1 MKVIIKVE
9 FMESFFNLEKNKTN
23 IRTEILAGITTF
35 MAMCYILF
43 VNAGMFA
50 TLPDVSYE
58 GMYIATALSA
68 CIGSLLIGLLANL
81 PLAQASGM
89 GLNAY
94 FVYTVC
100 LGLGFTYANAL
111 VMVLL
116 DGIMFTLLTVTGLRK
131 IIFNAI
137 PKAVKNSISAG
148 IGLFIAYIG
157 MQSAGIIVPNASTA
171 SSMRSFNVLSG
182 VVNWGTLMPI
192 LVTFITIL
200 VIAALVSFKKRG
212 AVLIGIIIGTLMYY
226 FLGFTIPNFYS
237 NFSFSSIN
245 PANAFFAFK
254 NESLFAVF
262 KSGFDFSNYI
272 SLHGQANFI
281 LSLLT
286 TMIAFCIVDM
296 FDTIGTLYGACS
308 RGGLMTEN
316 GEVKNL
322 EKAMLSDALATCTGA
337 MCGTSTVTTFVESS
351 AGVAEGGKT
360 GLSAVVTSILFF
372 IAMFFAPIASL
383 VPNAATSAALI
394 YVGALMIVSLK
405 DIEWENPEISIPAFL
420 TITVMAFSYSISN
433 GIGIGVIAY
442 TIIKLFMGKIK
453 EINISTWIIDFLFI
467 AMFLMSH

>member
-1 MKVIIKVE
+1 
-9 FMESFFNLEKNKTN
+9 MEKFFNLEKNNTN

-43 VNAGMFA
+43 VNAGMFS

-116 DGIMFTLLTVTGLRK
+116 DGILFTLLTATGLRK

-157 MQSAGIIVPNASTA
+157 MQSAGIIVPDASTA
-171 SSMRSFNVLSG
+171 SSMHSFNILNG
-182 VVNWGTLMPI
+182 AVNWETLMPI
-192 LVTFITIL
+192 LVTLVTIL
-200 VIAALVSFKKRG
+200 IIAALVSFKKRG
-212 AVLIGIIIGTLMYY
+212 AVLIGIIIGTILYY
-226 FLGFTIPNFYS
+226 LGGLTIKGFYDGFGFLTMSPS
-237 NFSFSSIN
+237 T
-245 PANAFFAFK
+245 AFRAFCR
-254 NESLFAVF
+254 ESLFAVF
-262 KSGFDFSNYI
+262 KSGFDFSSYI

-296 FDTIGTLYGACS
+296 FDTMGTLYGACS
-308 RGGLMTEN
+308 RGGLMTED

-351 AGVAEGGKT
+351 AGVAEGGRT
-360 GLSAVVTSILFF
+360 GLSAIVTSILFF

-383 VPNAATSAALI
+383 VPSAATSAALI

-405 DIEWENPEISIPAFL
+405 DIEWDNPEISIPAFL
-420 TITVMAFSYSISN
+420 TVTVMAFSYSISN
-433 GIGIGVIAY
+433 GIGIGVLAY
-442 TIIKLFMGKIK
+442 TLIKIFVGKIK
-453 EINISTWIIDFLFI
+453 EINISTWIIDILFL

>member
-1 MKVIIKVE
+1 
-9 FMESFFNLEKNKTN
+9 MEKFFNLEKNNTN

-43 VNAGMFA
+43 VNAGMFS

-116 DGIMFTLLTVTGLRK
+116 DGILFTLLTATGLRK

-157 MQSAGIIVPNASTA
+157 LQSAGIIVPDASTA
-171 SSMRSFNVLSG
+171 STMSSFNIFSG
-182 VVNWGTLMPI
+182 SANWETIMPM
-192 LVTFITIL
+192 LVTIVTIL
-200 VIAALVSFKKRG
+200 IISALVAFKKKG
-212 AVLIGIIIGTLMYY
+212 AVLIGIVIGTVLYY
-226 FLGFTIPNFYS
+226 LGGFTIQGFYDG
-237 NFSFSSIN
+237 FSFLTMSSST
-245 PANAFFAFK
+245 AFK
-254 NESLFAVF
+254 AFSRESLFTVF
-262 KSGFDFSNYI
+262 KSGFDFSSYI

-296 FDTIGTLYGACS
+296 FDTMGTLYGACS
-308 RGGLMTEN
+308 RGGLMTED

-337 MCGTSTVTTFVESS
+337 ICGTSTVTTFVESS
-351 AGVAEGGKT
+351 AGVAEGGRT
-360 GLSAVVTSILFF
+360 GLSAVTTAGLFF

-383 VPNAATSAALI
+383 IPSAATSAALI

-405 DIEWENPEISIPAFL
+405 DIEWENPEIAIPAFL
-420 TITVMAFSYSISN
+420 TVTIMAFSYSISN
-433 GIGIGVIAY
+433 GIGVGILAY
-442 TIIKLFMGKIK
+442 TFIKIFVGKIQ
-453 EINISTWIIDFLFI
+453 EIRVSTWVIDILFL
-467 AMFLMSH
+467 AMFLLSH

>member
-1 MKVIIKVE
+1 
-9 FMESFFNLEKNKTN
+9 MEKFFNLEKNNTN

-43 VNAGMFA
+43 VNAGMFS

-116 DGIMFTLLTVTGLRK
+116 DGILFTLLTATGLRK

-157 MQSAGIIVPNASTA
+157 MQSAGIIVPDSSTA
-171 SSMRSFNVLSG
+171 SSMHSFNILNG
-182 VVNWGTLMPI
+182 AVNWETLMPI
-192 LVTFITIL
+192 LVTLVTIL
-200 VIAALVSFKKRG
+200 IIAALVSFKKRG
-212 AVLIGIIIGTLMYY
+212 AVLIGIIIGTILYY
-226 FLGFTIPNFYS
+226 LGGLTIQGFYDGFGFLTMSPS
-237 NFSFSSIN
+237 T
-245 PANAFFAFK
+245 AFRAFGR
-254 NESLFAVF
+254 ESLFAVF
-262 KSGFDFSNYI
+262 KSGFDFSSYI

-296 FDTIGTLYGACS
+296 FDTMGTLYGACS
-308 RGGLMTEN
+308 RGGLMNED

-351 AGVAEGGKT
+351 AGVAEGGRT
-360 GLSAVVTSILFF
+360 GLSAIVTSILFF

-383 VPNAATSAALI
+383 VPSATTSAALI

-405 DIEWENPEISIPAFL
+405 DIEWNNPEISIPAFL
-420 TITVMAFSYSISN
+420 TVTVMAFSYSISN
-433 GIGIGVIAY
+433 GIGIGVLAY
-442 TIIKLFMGKIK
+442 TLIKIFVGKIK
-453 EINISTWIIDFLFI
+453 EINISTWIIDILFL

>member
-1 MKVIIKVE
+1 
-9 FMESFFNLEKNKTN
+9 MEKFFNLEKNNTN

-43 VNAGMFA
+43 VNAGMFS

-68 CIGSLLIGLLANL
+68 CVGSLLIGLLANL

-116 DGIMFTLLTVTGLRK
+116 DGILFTLLTATGLRK

-157 MQSAGIIVPNASTA
+157 MQSAGIIVPDASTA
-171 SSMRSFNVLSG
+171 SSMHSFNILNG
-182 VVNWGTLMPI
+182 AVNWETLMPI
-192 LVTFITIL
+192 LVTIVTIL
-200 VIAALVSFKKRG
+200 IISALVSFKKRG
-212 AVLIGIIIGTLMYY
+212 AVLIGIVIGTLIYY
-226 FLGFTIPNFYS
+226 FLGFTITGFYS

-245 PANAFFAFK
+245 PINAFIAFK

-262 KSGFDFSNYI
+262 KSGFDFSSYI

-296 FDTIGTLYGACS
+296 FDTMGTLYGACS
-308 RGGLMTEN
+308 RGGLMTED

-351 AGVAEGGKT
+351 AGVTEGGRT
-360 GLSAVVTSILFF
+360 GLSAIVTSILFF

-383 VPNAATSAALI
+383 VPSAATSAALI

-405 DIEWENPEISIPAFL
+405 DIEWNNPEISIPAFL
-420 TITVMAFSYSISN
+420 TVTVMAFSYSISN
-433 GIGIGVIAY
+433 GIGIGVLAY
-442 TIIKLFMGKIK
+442 TLIKIFVGKIK
-453 EINISTWIIDFLFI
+453 EINISTWIIDILFL

>member
-1 MKVIIKVE
+1 
-9 FMESFFNLEKNKTN
+9 MEKFFNLEKNNTN

-43 VNAGMFA
+43 VNAGMFS

-58 GMYIATALSA
+58 GMYIATAISA

-116 DGIMFTLLTVTGLRK
+116 DGILFTLLTATGLRK

-157 MQSAGIIVPNASTA
+157 MQSAGIIVPDASTA
-171 SSMRSFNVLSG
+171 SSMHSFNILNG
-182 VVNWGTLMPI
+182 AVNWETLMPI
-192 LVTFITIL
+192 LVTLVTIL
-200 VIAALVSFKKRG
+200 IIAALVSFKKRG
-212 AVLIGIIIGTLMYY
+212 AVLIGIIIGTLIYY
-226 FLGFTIPNFYS
+226 FLGFTITGFYS
-237 NFSFSSIN
+237 NFSFSSVN
-245 PANAFFAFK
+245 PINAFVAFK

-262 KSGFDFSNYI
+262 KSGFDFSSYI
-272 SLHGQANFI
+272 SIHGQANFI

-296 FDTIGTLYGACS
+296 FDTMGTLYGACS
-308 RGGLMTEN
+308 RGNLMTDD

-351 AGVAEGGKT
+351 AGVAEGGRT
-360 GLSAVVTSILFF
+360 GLSAIVTSILFF

-383 VPNAATSAALI
+383 VPSAATSAALI

-405 DIEWENPEISIPAFL
+405 DIEWNNPEISIPAFL
-420 TITVMAFSYSISN
+420 TVTVMAFSYSISN
-433 GIGIGVIAY
+433 GIGIGVLAY
-442 TIIKLFMGKIK
+442 TLIKIFVGKIK
-453 EINISTWIIDFLFI
+453 EINISTWIIDILFL

>member
-1 MKVIIKVE
+1 
-9 FMESFFNLEKNKTN
+9 MEKFFNLEKNNTN

-43 VNAGMFA
+43 VNAGMFS

-58 GMYIATALSA
+58 GMYIATAISA

-116 DGIMFTLLTVTGLRK
+116 DGILFTLLTATGLRK

-157 MQSAGIIVPNASTA
+157 MQSAGIIVPDASTA
-171 SSMRSFNVLSG
+171 SSMHSFNVLNG
-182 VVNWGTLMPI
+182 AVNWETLMPI
-192 LVTFITIL
+192 LVTLVTIL
-200 VIAALVSFKKRG
+200 IIAALVSFKKRG
-212 AVLIGIIIGTLMYY
+212 AVLIGIIIGTLIYY
-226 FLGFTIPNFYS
+226 FLGFTITGFYS
-237 NFSFSSIN
+237 NFSFSSVN
-245 PANAFFAFK
+245 PINAFVAFK

-262 KSGFDFSNYI
+262 KSGFDFSSYI

-296 FDTIGTLYGACS
+296 FDTMGTLYGACS
-308 RGGLMTEN
+308 RGGLMTED

-351 AGVAEGGKT
+351 AGVAEGGRT
-360 GLSAVVTSILFF
+360 GLSAIVTSILFF

-383 VPNAATSAALI
+383 VSSAATSAALI

-405 DIEWENPEISIPAFL
+405 DIEWNNSEISIPAFL
-420 TITVMAFSYSISN
+420 TVTVMAFSYSISN
-433 GIGIGVIAY
+433 GIGIGVLAY
-442 TIIKLFMGKIK
+442 TLIKIFVGKIK
-453 EINISTWIIDFLFI
+453 EINISTWIIDILFL
-467 AMFLMSH
+467 AMFLLSH

>member
-1 MKVIIKVE
+1 
-9 FMESFFNLEKNKTN
+9 MEKFFNLEKNNTN

-43 VNAGMFA
+43 VNAGMFS

-116 DGIMFTLLTVTGLRK
+116 DGILFTLLTATGLRK

-157 MQSAGIIVPNASTA
+157 MQSAGIIVPDTSTA
-171 SSMRSFNVLSG
+171 SSMHSFNVLNG
-182 VVNWGTLMPI
+182 AVNWGTLMPI
-192 LVTFITIL
+192 LVTLVTIL
-200 VIAALVSFKKRG
+200 IIAALVSFKKRG
-212 AVLIGIIIGTLMYY
+212 AVLIGIIVGTLIYY
-226 FLGFTIPNFYS
+226 FLGFTITGFYS
-237 NFSFSSIN
+237 NFSFSSVN
-245 PANAFFAFK
+245 PINAFVAFK

-262 KSGFDFSNYI
+262 KSGFDFSSYI
-272 SLHGQANFI
+272 SIHGQTNFI

-296 FDTIGTLYGACS
+296 FDTMGTLYGACS
-308 RGGLMTEN
+308 RGGLMTED

-351 AGVAEGGKT
+351 AGVAEGGRT
-360 GLSAVVTSILFF
+360 GLSAIVTSILFF

-383 VPNAATSAALI
+383 VPSAATSAALI

-405 DIEWENPEISIPAFL
+405 DIEWNNPEISIPAFL
-420 TITVMAFSYSISN
+420 TVTVMAFSYSISN
-433 GIGIGVIAY
+433 GIGIGVLSY
-442 TIIKLFMGKIK
+442 TIIKIFVGKIK
-453 EINISTWIIDFLFI
+453 EINISTWIIDILFL

>member
-116 DGIMFTLLTVTGLRK
+116 DGILFTLLTATGLRK

-157 MQSAGIIVPNASTA
+157 MQSAGIIVPDASTA

-182 VVNWGTLMPI
+182 VVKWETLMPI
-192 LVTFITIL
+192 LVTLVTIL
-200 VIAALVSFKKRG
+200 IIAALVSFKKRG

-245 PANAFFAFK
+245 PVNAFIAFK
-254 NESLFAVF
+254 NESLFTVF
-262 KSGFDFSNYI
+262 KSGFDFSTYI

-296 FDTIGTLYGACS
+296 FDTMGTLYGACS
-308 RGGLMTEN
+308 RGGLMNED

-351 AGVAEGGKT
+351 AGVAEGGRT
-360 GLSAVVTSILFF
+360 GLSAIVTSILFF

-383 VPNAATSAALI
+383 APSAATSAALI

-405 DIEWENPEISIPAFL
+405 DIEWNNPEISIPAFL

-433 GIGIGVIAY
+433 GIGIGVLAY
-442 TIIKLFMGKIK
+442 TLIKIFVGKIK
-453 EINISTWIIDFLFI
+453 EINISTWIIDILFL